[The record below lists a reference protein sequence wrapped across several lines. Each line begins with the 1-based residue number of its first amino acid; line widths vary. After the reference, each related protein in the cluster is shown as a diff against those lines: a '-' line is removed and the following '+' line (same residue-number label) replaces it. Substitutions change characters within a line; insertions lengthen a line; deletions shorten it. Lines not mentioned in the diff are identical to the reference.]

1 MDELHTFLFEG
12 KPVRGLFVRLS
23 RGWPALLSRR
33 EPGDEHPPAVRRLL
47 GEMTAAAVLMHA
59 NLRYPGSLVLQIFG
73 DGPVKLAVVEVQP
86 GLSYRA
92 TAKVIGEVEPDATL
106 ASMVNRQGQGRCAIT
121 LDPADKS
128 RGQQPY
134 QGVVDLRAGRED
146 ASPPAAVPTQPGAA
160 LGVAAVI
167 EHYMRQS
174 EQLSTRFVLAA
185 DDEGAAGM
193 LVQRLP
199 VQGEGNLAGH
209 ADMSALASDDADR
222 AFEHAAV
229 LAGTLTDAELMRT
242 EVLTVL
248 RRLYHEDDLRMF
260 ELRRPSFMCR
270 CSRERVRSMLQS
282 LGQGEVVS
290 VLHERGEVEIGC
302 DFCGLRYR
310 FDAVDVGEMFAPR
323 IDQPPGS
330 SAIN

>member
-1 MDELHTFLFEG
+1 
-12 KPVRGLFVRLS
+12 
-23 RGWPALLSRR
+23 
-33 EPGDEHPPAVRRLL
+33 
-47 GEMTAAAVLMHA
+47 
-59 NLRYPGSLVLQIFG
+59 
-73 DGPVKLAVVEVQP
+73 VV
-86 GLSYRA
+86 
-92 TAKVIGEVEPDATL
+92 GEVEPYATL
-106 ASMVNRQGQGRCAIT
+106 ASMVNRHGSGRCAIT

-134 QGVVDLRAGRED
+134 QGVVDLRAGQGGD
-146 ASPPAAVPTQPGAA
+146 VGMQGSSDIGAA
-160 LGVAAVI
+160 SGVAAVL

-174 EQLSTRFVLAA
+174 EQLWTRFVLAA

-199 VQGEGNLAGH
+199 LEGEGNLEGRAR
-209 ADMSALASDDADR
+209 SSLAMAADDADR
-222 AFEHAAV
+222 AFEHAAL
-229 LAGTLTDAELMRT
+229 LAGTLTDGELLRT
-242 EVLTVL
+242 DVMTVL

-260 ELRRPSFMCR
+260 EPRRPSFNCR

-310 FDAVDVGEMFAPR
+310 FDAVDVGEIFAPR
-323 IDQPPGS
+323 VDQPPGS

>member
-23 RGWPALLSRR
+23 RGWPSLLSRR

-59 NLRYPGSLVLQIFG
+59 NLRYAGTLVLQIFG

-86 GLSYRA
+86 GLGYRA
-92 TAKVIGEVEPDATL
+92 TAKVIGQVDDAADLT
-106 ASMVNRQGQGRCAIT
+106 SMVDANGAGRCAIT

-134 QGVVDLRAGRED
+134 QGVVDLRSGR
-146 ASPPAAVPTQPGAA
+146 
-160 LGVAAVI
+160 GVASVL
-167 EHYMRQS
+167 EHYMQQS
-174 EQLSTRFVLAA
+174 EQLFTRFVLAA
-185 DDEGAAGM
+185 DDESAGGV

-199 VQGEGNLAGH
+199 REGEGNLEARH
-209 ADMSALASDDADR
+209 PAEPEDAER
-222 AFEHAAV
+222 AFEHASV
-229 LAGTLTDAELMRT
+229 LAATLTDDELLRT
-242 EVLTVL
+242 DVMAVL
-248 RRLYHEDDLRMF
+248 RRLYWEDDLRMF
-260 ELRRPSFMCR
+260 EPRRPVFACR

-282 LGQGEVVS
+282 LGRGEVVS
-290 VLHERGEVEIGC
+290 VLEERGEVEIAC

-310 FDAVDVGEMFAPR
+310 FDPIDVGEMFAMR
-323 IDQPPGS
+323 VDQPPGS